1 VVDVPHRARGFC
13 FDKLG
18 IRATLVVIRSCDSL
32 LEGIMGD
39 ERHVGEFV
47 ADHGL
52 FDEWFAVYDAFAGM
66 SDCVFE
72 ADS

>member
-1 VVDVPHRARGFC
+1 
-13 FDKLG
+13 
-18 IRATLVVIRSCDSL
+18 
-32 LEGIMGD
+32 MGD

-52 FDEWFAVYDAFAGM
+52 FDKWFAVYDAFAGM

-72 ADS
+72 ADSWHAEGLTTLA